1 MDPAKKNLVS
11 DGLFLALL
19 NQYKEAFVIA
29 DDKYRP
35 LFWNDKAEILFGST
49 SSNFSTNRQ
58 LLDKIKGKTSLGG
71 KPIVETEVVRLSLP
85 SLCEKQKFH
94 RTIETVEINDH
105 VLRFIRFTELSD
117 FYLTESELF
126 IQTRTDDL
134 SQLLNRRG
142 FQSTLEQNIEK
153 RLALAILDIDYFKR
167 INDDNG
173 HAAGDRAIAWF
184 ADQLNFE
191 FSDAVCVGRL
201 GGDEFAVVL
210 EVVDATKTKLR
221 FRRFCETISRQ
232 RLGFYSP
239 GITISIG
246 VAISNLR
253 HTGSRRLLTAGD
265 QAMYQSKQA
274 GRNQSTSIELP

>member
-1 MDPAKKNLVS
+1 MDTTKKNLVS
-11 DGLFLALL
+11 DDLFSALL
-19 NQYKEAFVIA
+19 NQYGEALIIA
-29 DDKYRP
+29 DDKHRP
-35 LFWNDKAEILFGST
+35 YFWNDKAEILFGST
-49 SSNFSTNRQ
+49 SNNFSTNQ
-58 LLDKIKGKTSLGG
+58 QVLDKIKCKTPLGG

-85 SLCEKQKFH
+85 GLFEKQQFH
-94 RTIETVEINDH
+94 RTIETVEINDQ
-105 VLRFIRFTELSD
+105 VWRFIRFTELSN

-173 HAAGDRAIAWF
+173 HAAGDQAIAWF
-184 ADQLNFE
+184 ADQLNLE

-201 GGDEFAVVL
+201 GGDEFAIVL

-221 FRRFCETISRQ
+221 FQRFCETISRQ
-232 RLGFYSP
+232 RLSFYTP
-239 GITISIG
+239 GMTISIG
-246 VAISNLR
+246 VAISTLKYI
-253 HTGSRRLLTAGD
+253 GSRRLLTAGD
-265 QAMYQSKQA
+265 QAMYQSKQS
-274 GRNQSTSIELP
+274 GRNQSTSVELT